1 MPTRPKYRMATPG
14 CAFWFCAALVVF
26 IIGMFAA
33 LKFGIEYLREINS
46 GGMKR
51 LEVPC
56 AEWPPLEEAKR
67 TLAENAE
74 IVERIEALAPSGT
87 VKLKINNWQCS
98 NGASLDIWIPG
109 VRQRDAIYEMLGSD
123 TWFFGVPYQ
132 LINW

>member
-1 MPTRPKYRMATPG
+1 MPTRPKYRMAISG

-74 IVERIEALAPSGT
+74 IVERIEALAPPNT